1 MKRIFF
7 SLFLIAAII
16 VLSENV
22 FAQKTPK
29 AKAKTTTTKATVKTQ
44 PKNVAA
50 TQTAPASGE
59 FNINA
64 TVTGYA
70 EGAPVELLNGQGQP
84 EQSTAVKDG
93 KFSFKGKMANPDFKI
108 ILINRM
114 EQQQLQQQQQQQG
127 QPVQRLLY
135 ITMFLDNSNVN
146 ITGDKASIDKAKII
160 GSPSHTAFE
169 QFNNSLEPY
178 QAVFAEDG
186 NYDEAQH
193 AKAMSL
199 IYDFVTANKT
209 AYISPFA
216 VVRYNQI
223 AEDVNKTE
231 ALFNMLDP
239 KLKGTPIG
247 QYLAQ
252 QIAEGKVN
260 GNGTLLAD
268 FAQADTS
275 GRSVSL
281 SSLRGQYV
289 LVDFWASWCGPCRQE
304 NPNLVA
310 AFNKYKDKK
319 FTVLG
324 VSLDKAKEAWIDA
337 IHMDGLRWTHV
348 SDLQG
353 WQNSVAQQFQIFN
366 IPQNFLLDPDGKVIG
381 KNLRGP
387 ALERKL
393 ARVLK

>member
-1 MKRIFF
+1 MKRIFL
-7 SLFLIAAII
+7 SLFLFVAVNI
-16 VLSENV
+16 VSENS
-22 FAQKTPK
+22 FAQGSKTQAKPK
-29 AKAKTTTTKATVKTQ
+29 TTSKAPAKNTAKTATTVQ
-44 PKNVAA
+44 
-50 TQTAPASGE
+50 PASAAE
-59 FNINA
+59 FNLNA
-64 TVTGYA
+64 TVTGYTD
-70 EGAPVELLNGQGQP
+70 GATVELLTGQGQP
-84 EQSTAVKDG
+84 EQSTVVKDG
-93 KFSFKGKMANPDFKI
+93 KFSFKGKMPNPDFKI
-108 ILINRM
+108 ILISRM
-114 EQQQLQQQQQQQG
+114 EEQQKQQQG
-127 QPVQRLLY
+127 QGPIRF
-135 ITMFLDNSNVN
+135 ITLFLDNSNVT
-146 ITGDKASIDKAKII
+146 ITGDKATIDKAKVT
-160 GSPSHTAFE
+160 GSASHTAFE

-178 QAVFAEDG
+178 QAVFVPDG
-186 NYDEAQH
+186 DYDEALH
-193 AKAMSL
+193 DKAMKL
-199 IYDFVTANKT
+199 IYDFVTANKA
-209 AYISPFA
+209 AYITPLA
-216 VVRYNQI
+216 VIRYHQI

-231 ALFNMLDP
+231 ELYNILDP
-239 KLKGTPIG
+239 KLKGTPMG
-247 QYLAQ
+247 QYIAQ

-275 GRSVSL
+275 GKVVSL

-310 AFNKYKDKK
+310 AFNKYKGKK

-324 VSLDKAKEAWIDA
+324 VSLDKAKEAWVDA
-337 IHMDGLRWTHV
+337 IHMDGLNWTHV

-353 WQNSVAQQFQIFN
+353 WQNAVATQFQIYN